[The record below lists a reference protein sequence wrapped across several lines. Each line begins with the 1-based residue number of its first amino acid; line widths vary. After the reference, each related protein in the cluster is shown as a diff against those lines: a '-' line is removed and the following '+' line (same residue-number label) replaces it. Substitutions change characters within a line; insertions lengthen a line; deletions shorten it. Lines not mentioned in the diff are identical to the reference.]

1 MLASPPIAALP
12 RKIVLCCCILY
23 IIKLVRIGLEG
34 RRARHRLRAAA
45 AVAASASAAARRG
58 RRRRTTTLPHIST
71 TCQSCLVTAVKS
83 VGSSGGRGSRVGG
96 LPPTLFHSCQPSTL
110 PFTAAPHVRSLLLL
124 SLSLSLQLKLLIHHV
139 ISVLAPSDSI
149 LSAIELYVTALSG
162 AM

>member
-23 IIKLVRIGLEG
+23 VIKLVRMGLEG
-34 RRARHRLRAAA
+34 RRAGHRLRAAA
-45 AVAASASAAARRG
+45 AVAASAAAPRLG

-96 LPPTLFHSCQPSTL
+96 LPPTLFHSCQPPSTL

-124 SLSLSLQLKLLIHHV
+124 SLSRSLQLKLLIHHV
-139 ISVLAPSDSI
+139 ISVLARS
-149 LSAIELYVTALSG
+149 L
-162 AM
+162 